1 MPDVSQLVAAAGA
14 AGLAGVLAVGLV
26 LIALEVAKRRA
37 PVRNGADSL
46 ASAVA
51 QALERQAAATERL
64 TTVLDAVTARLEEH
78 SEALRRLEVGQAQ
91 LLARSSHGGG
101 AA

>member
-1 MPDVSQLVAAAGA
+1 MQQLIDAAGA
-14 AGLAGVLAVGLV
+14 AGLAGVLAMGLV
-26 LIALEVAKRRA
+26 LLALENGKRRLGGKGGDA
-37 PVRNGADSL
+37 L
-46 ASAVA
+46 ATAVA

-64 TTVLDAVTARLEEH
+64 TTVLDAVTTRLEEH

-91 LLARSSHGGG
+91 LLARSPHGGG